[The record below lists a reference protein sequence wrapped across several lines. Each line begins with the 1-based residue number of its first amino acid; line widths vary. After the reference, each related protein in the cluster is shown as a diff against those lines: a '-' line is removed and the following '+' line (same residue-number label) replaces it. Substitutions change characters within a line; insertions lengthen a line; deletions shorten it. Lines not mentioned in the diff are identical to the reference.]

1 MCAGN
6 YRGADRLETM
16 ILYAMA
22 YARQQEKALAY
33 KNYIVDSLYCMQH
46 NLAVRDRFR
55 DWVSCG
61 AAKEE
66 TGEQIMARMMKKLGG
81 EPVESI

>member
-1 MCAGN
+1 M
-6 YRGADRLETM
+6 
-16 ILYAMA
+16 
-22 YARQQEKALAY
+22 AY

-55 DWVSCG
+55 DWFYG
-61 AAKEE
+61 KPEDEE
-66 TGEQIMARMMKKLGG
+66 TGEQIIARMMQKLGG